1 MTDAAIPASVFG
13 SASGA
18 AAPAAAPQID
28 WTRLMLGF
36 GAMVIGQFMA
46 ILDIQIV
53 AASLPQ
59 IQAGV
64 GASADQVSWIQTAYL
79 IPEVVMIPLSGYLSR
94 LWGTQKVYL
103 VSCTGFIVMSVLTGL
118 SSSIDM
124 MILTRALQGFIGGA
138 MIPTVFAVAFTAF
151 PPERADHRQRDH
163 GPDRH
168 PGAHGGSHPGRPPD
182 RVAQLALAVLHQCS
196 DRPDRAVRRRPL
208 GPIRQGRSQPEQGLR
223 LVRPGGDGHLPDEPA
238 VRA

>member
-1 MTDAAIPASVFG
+1 MTDAALPAK
-13 SASGA
+13 SASGGPPMPT
-18 AAPAAAPQID
+18 AAPSPAQEID
-28 WTRLMLGF
+28 WGKLFLGF

-94 LWGTQKVYL
+94 LWGTQRVYL
-103 VSCTGFIVMSVLTGL
+103 ISCTGFIVMSVLTGL

-151 PPERADHRQRDH
+151 PPEPRITPRGIMGLIVPPA
-163 GPDRH
+163 PTA
-168 PGAHGGSHPGRPPD
+168 GATLGGHLTEAPS
-182 RVAQLALAVLHQCS
+182 
-196 DRPDRAVRRRPL
+196 RRRL
-208 GPIRQGRSQPEQGLR
+208 FFI
-223 LVRPGGDGHLPDEPA
+223 
-238 VRA
+238 

>member
-1 MTDAAIPASVFG
+1 MTDAALPAS
-13 SASGA
+13 AA
-18 AAPAAAPQID
+18 AAPKPEVN
-28 WTRLMLGF
+28 WTKLFLGF

-64 GASADQVSWIQTAYL
+64 GASTDQISWIQTAYL

-94 LWGTQKVYL
+94 LWGTQRLYL
-103 VSCTGFIVMSVLTGL
+103 ISCTGFIIMSVLTGL

-151 PPERADHRQRDH
+151 PPERRVTASVIMGLIVTLAPTV
-163 GPDRH
+163 GPT
-168 PGAHGGSHPGRPPD
+168 
-182 RVAQLALAVLHQCS
+182 
-196 DRPDRAVRRRPL
+196 L
-208 GPIRQGRSQPEQGLR
+208 G
-223 LVRPGGDGHLPDEPA
+223 GHLTEALSWRWLFFINVPTGLIVLFGVYRWADFDKGDPSLA
-238 VRA
+238 